1 MLWVSSN
8 SKKMSI
14 YTIINIHLSIL
25 LRLFLWGSRGGW
37 RLSQLPY
44 GEGRC
49 IPWTGCQSDAGH
61 SFKIQ
66 LPHAQG
72 QLQIGFLGWC
82 RRMWPSLHRTPTSLQ
97 PTPLGW
103 IATLTASQI
112 SCWQPSQED
121 WRLLQQQIDT
131 LYWDSDCSLCPLW
144 EFCFA
149 ILVLISCLI

>member
-1 MLWVSSN
+1 
-8 SKKMSI
+8 MSI
-14 YTIINIHLSIL
+14 YAIINIHLSIL
-25 LRLFLWGSRGGW
+25 LRLFLWGSWGGW

-44 GEGRC
+44 SERRC

-103 IATLTASQI
+103 IATTDCKPDFLLTAF
-112 SCWQPSQED
+112 PGRLEALTAAD
-121 WRLLQQQIDT
+121 WYPLFWNHQNVIKKTVACVLCGNFALQ
-131 LYWDSDCSLCPLW
+131 
-144 EFCFA
+144 F
-149 ILVLISCLI
+149 